1 MRRETKWDKYTNMKS
16 LTLRKIFI
24 HIVEQAVEKNEAH
37 EKISKDYLSLKYE
50 PQVWGEKQNEINIPT
65 WSHLFIFF
73 IRIPTWSH

>member
-1 MRRETKWDKYTNMKS
+1 MKS

-50 PQVWGEKQNEINIPT
+50 PQV
-65 WSHLFIFF
+65 
-73 IRIPTWSH
+73 